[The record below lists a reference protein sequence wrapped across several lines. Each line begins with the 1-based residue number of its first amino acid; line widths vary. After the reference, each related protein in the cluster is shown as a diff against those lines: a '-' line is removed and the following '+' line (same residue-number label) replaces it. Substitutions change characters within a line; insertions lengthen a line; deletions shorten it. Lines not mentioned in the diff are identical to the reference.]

1 MPVKAAKSAT
11 RKSTK
16 STRKSKAAVSKA
28 TRKSNRPS
36 ASSSVISKSISY
48 TSNPS
53 KGEPYGTFEE
63 VVMKNGKGTR
73 VTGKL
78 NKSGKQI
85 DKKKSK
91 INGNQPRCMA
101 INITPMHINTLM
113 PNPGPA
119 FLL

>member
-1 MPVKAAKSAT
+1 MPSKSTKSAT

-16 STRKSKAAVSKA
+16 ATRKSKAAVSKA
-28 TRKSNRPS
+28 IRKSNRPS
-36 ASSSVISKSISY
+36 ASSVISKSISY

-101 INITPMHINTLM
+101 INITPMHINRLM